1 MASTPQRSTP
11 RAADVSR
18 TPAPAAPASKSVLRE
33 YAEALTV
40 AILLALVIR
49 TFVVQAFKI
58 PSSSMEPT
66 LLIGDHI
73 LVNKFIYGVRIPF
86 VGGRLLPFTSP
97 ERQDVIVFVYPEDPS
112 KDFIKR
118 VVAVGGDTV
127 EVRDKKVH
135 VNGVPAED
143 PHAFYAEGG
152 KSRRDK
158 RDNMP
163 ATVVPEGKLFV
174 MGDNRDRSYDSR
186 FWGFVDVGDVK
197 GKAFII
203 YFSWNSNADSVPE
216 WVRWGRLGDL
226 IR

>member
-1 MASTPQRSTP
+1 VSRESQRS
-11 RAADVSR
+11 RAADLPR
-18 TPAPAAPASKSVLRE
+18 PAPAEAPTTRAKSVLRE

-40 AILLALVIR
+40 AVILALIIR
-49 TFVVQAFKI
+49 TLLVQAFKI

-86 VGGRLLPFTSP
+86 IGGRLLPFTSP
-97 ERQDVIVFVYPEDPS
+97 ERGDVIVFVYPEDRS

-118 VVAVGGDTV
+118 VVGVGGDTV
-127 EVRDKKVH
+127 EIRDKKVV
-135 VNGVPAED
+135 VNGEPVED
-143 PHAFYAEGG
+143 SHAYFADGG
-152 KSRRDK
+152 KTRRDK

-163 ATVVPEGKLFV
+163 ATKVPDGKIFV

-186 FWGFVDVGDVK
+186 FWGFVDVGEVK

-203 YFSWNSNADSVPE
+203 YFSWDSAANKVVE
-216 WVRWGRLGDL
+216 WVRWWRIGDL
-226 IR
+226 IH

>member
-1 MASTPQRSTP
+1 MASSPQRSTSRSADLP
-11 RAADVSR
+11 RPSAP
-18 TPAPAAPASKSVLRE
+18 PATSSKSVIRE

-66 LLIGDHI
+66 LQIGDHI

-97 ERQDVIVFVYPEDPS
+97 HRGDVIVFVYPEDKS

-118 VVAVGGDTV
+118 VVGVGGDTV
-127 EVRDKKVH
+127 EVREKKVY
-135 VNGVPAED
+135 VNGEPVED
-143 PHAFYAEGG
+143 PHAFYADGT
-152 KSRRDK
+152 KTRRDQ
-158 RDNMP
+158 RDNM
-163 ATVVPEGKLFV
+163 AAREVPEGKLFV

-186 FWGFVDVGDVK
+186 FWGFVDVGEVK

-203 YFSWNSNADSVPE
+203 YFSWDSTAQTPLD
-216 WVRWGRLGDL
+216 WIRWGRLGDL
-226 IR
+226 IH

>member
-1 MASTPQRSTP
+1 MATNPQRST
-11 RAADVSR
+11 SR
-18 TPAPAAPASKSVLRE
+18 TAELPAPAASTKSVIRE

-66 LLIGDHI
+66 LQIGDHI
-73 LVNKFIYGVRIPF
+73 LVNKFIYGVRLPF

-97 ERQDVIVFVYPEDPS
+97 QRGDVIVFVYPEDNS

-127 EVRDKKVH
+127 EVKDKKVY
-135 VNGVPAED
+135 VNGEPVED
-143 PHAFYAEGG
+143 AHAFYAEGEHG
-152 KSRRDK
+152 KREK

-163 ATVVPEGKLFV
+163 ARQVPEGKLFV

-186 FWGFVDVGDVK
+186 FWGFVDVGEVK
-197 GKAFII
+197 GKAFVI
-203 YFSWNSNADSVPE
+203 YFSWDSGASSPLH
-216 WVRWGRLGDL
+216 WIRWDRLGDL
-226 IR
+226 IH

>member
-1 MASTPQRSTP
+1 MATNPQRSTS
-11 RAADVSR
+11 RAAELQR
-18 TPAPAAPASKSVLRE
+18 PAGPATGAKSVVRE

-66 LLIGDHI
+66 LQIGDHI

-86 VGGRLLPFTSP
+86 IGGRLLPFTSP
-97 ERQDVIVFVYPEDPS
+97 HKGDVIVFIYPEDTS

-127 EVRDKKVH
+127 EIRDKKVI
-135 VNGVPAED
+135 VNGEPVED
-143 PHAFYAEGG
+143 THAYFADGT
-152 KSRRDK
+152 KTRKDK

-163 ATVVPEGKLFV
+163 AVTVPEGKLFV

-186 FWGFVDVGDVK
+186 FWGFVDVGEVK
-197 GKAFII
+197 GKAFVI
-203 YFSWNSNADSVPE
+203 YFSWDSTAQSVAD
-216 WVRWGRLGDL
+216 WVRWGRIGDL
-226 IR
+226 IH

>member
-1 MASTPQRSTP
+1 MATNPQRSSS
-11 RAADVSR
+11 RAADL
-18 TPAPAAPASKSVLRE
+18 PAPASTKSVIRE

-66 LLIGDHI
+66 LQIGDHI
-73 LVNKFIYGVRIPF
+73 LVNKFIYGVRLPF

-97 ERQDVIVFVYPEDPS
+97 ERGDVIVFVYPEDTS

-127 EVRDKKVH
+127 EVKEKKVY
-135 VNGVPAED
+135 VNGKPVED
-143 PHAFYAEGG
+143 PHAFYAEGDKG
-152 KSRRDK
+152 RREK
-158 RDNMP
+158 RDNMAP
-163 ATVVPEGKLFV
+163 KEVPEGKLFV

-186 FWGFVDVGDVK
+186 FWGFVDVGEVK

-203 YFSWNSNADSVPE
+203 YFSWDSTATSPLH
-216 WVRWGRLGDL
+216 WIRWDRLGDL
-226 IR
+226 IH